1 MDDIIL
7 KKCTEADVDI
17 LRSLLAKTFSDT
29 FASMNTPENMEL
41 YLNQAFARDRILEEL
56 RNQGS
61 SFYLL
66 YQDGAPAGCLKVNEA
81 AAQTEAGDPHSL
93 EIERIYVAKEF
104 QGTGLGSRLMD
115 EAVRLAEERKKE
127 YIWLGVWEKNERAL
141 RFYEGKGFYR
151 TGSMKEK
158 VFTEQDL
165 IHLPWEMTSRLITLC
180 GKIYRQRSGRESEY

>member
-1 MDDIIL
+1 MEMDDIIL

-141 RFYEGKGFYR
+141 RFYEEKGFYR
-151 TGSMKEK
+151 TGSHTFTVGNDEQTDYIMRKDLSEEK
-158 VFTEQDL
+158 
-165 IHLPWEMTSRLITLC
+165 R
-180 GKIYRQRSGRESEY
+180 

>member
-81 AAQTEAGDPHSL
+81 AA
-93 EIERIYVAKEF
+93 
-104 QGTGLGSRLMD
+104 
-115 EAVRLAEERKKE
+115 
-127 YIWLGVWEKNERAL
+127 
-141 RFYEGKGFYR
+141 
-151 TGSMKEK
+151 
-158 VFTEQDL
+158 
-165 IHLPWEMTSRLITLC
+165 
-180 GKIYRQRSGRESEY
+180 